1 MVGILER
8 VSLFEE
14 EEDCTEHF
22 QNTTGCGIRVKLAI
36 LDFSNSSPGLGRVK
50 GWGQVCSEIG
60 VNDNDNHSNRK
71 VA

>member
-22 QNTTGCGIRVKLAI
+22 QNTTGFGIRVKLAI
-36 LDFSNSSPGLGRVK
+36 LDLMMKVMVEQTERTA
-50 GWGQVCSEIG
+50 
-60 VNDNDNHSNRK
+60 RK
-71 VA
+71 AITLSF